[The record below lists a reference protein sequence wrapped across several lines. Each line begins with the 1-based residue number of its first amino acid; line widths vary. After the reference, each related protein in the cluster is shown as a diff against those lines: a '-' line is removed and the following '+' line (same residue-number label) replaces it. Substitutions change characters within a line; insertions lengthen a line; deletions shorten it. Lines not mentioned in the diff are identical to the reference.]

1 LDDPTIFNYLPEGLF
16 MVKIAFITT
25 HMNYFVPFTAAA
37 QSVYTKYSVK
47 SDGYVKTVKDLEQQS
62 ILDGFVKY
70 ARNSQV
76 VIVHFLGNK
85 ENNPHLRKLLST
97 IRELRVPLIVA
108 AVPFDKELTQFSNV
122 DASDSN
128 TIFQYINSGGVDNFE
143 NLILFASNHFAY
155 TDFPFNP
162 PKLLPWDGL
171 YHPQLGYVP
180 TLDLYLQ
187 KKPFDPKKATV
198 GVVFHQ
204 VSWRNCD
211 LTFIDSLIA
220 EIEQQGANAL
230 AVFVSSKTTDPYAK
244 GLKWAVEDCFINQGK
259 TIVDVV
265 LSTLSF
271 SVSVFIRNPET
282 ADSLFKRLGV
292 PILKVIETASTFEE
306 WRSSPQGLGPA
317 ELCWNIALPEFDGKI
332 ITVPCATKQ
341 FSEPDSPNSSLF
353 TYQPIPERINK
364 IVRLGLNWAKLRRLP
379 NSEKRVAIIFHN
391 YPPRNDNI
399 GNAHGLDSAASVMNI
414 TRCLQEQGYLLDHLP
429 ENGPKLMDKIING
442 LTNERRWL
450 SSDELSKRAVAKISK
465 AQYERWFA
473 ELPADVQEKM
483 FKQWGPAPGKLF
495 CYNNEL
501 LVPGIV
507 NGNVFYGLQPSR
519 GFLDDPAAIYHSP
532 DIPPPHQY
540 YAYYHWI
547 RNVFKADVI
556 MHIGKHGSLEWL
568 PGKSAALSESCF
580 PDIMISD
587 LPNIYPY
594 IINNPGEGTQAKR
607 RSYCCII
614 DHLVPVMHNA
624 DSYEDAAALEVLL
637 KEYYD
642 AKEVD
647 HAKLPILQR
656 QIWEDVVKA
665 KLDLDLKVTEADA
678 LSDFD
683 AFLERL
689 HGYISE
695 LSDTL
700 IRDGLH
706 IFGEPPSGTRLDEF
720 LSSLTR
726 LSNGSVPSLRQS
738 IAELKGYDYDLLL
751 ADRGKLNAEGRTN
764 GVVVAEL
771 SALSVELVHQFHEAN
786 FDLKSIDQV
795 TKNVLGGK
803 NAKVEQCLSYISTFL
818 APALAAT
825 TDELTNTLSA
835 CSGGF
840 VPAGPSGPPTRGM
853 ADILPTG
860 RNFYSVDPRAI
871 PTRAAWR
878 VGSALGDALLARYL
892 KDEGKYPESVAFVL
906 WATDTMKTKG
916 DDIAEILYLMGV
928 RPVWAEGSGRVVGM
942 EVMSLEELKRP
953 RIDVMVRIS
962 GMFRDAFLNLAHL
975 FDEAV
980 AIVAELK
987 ETGANNFVR
996 KHVSAE
1002 VQEKLAQGIS
1012 VEEAHETSCYRVF
1025 GDMPGAYGCG
1035 ISKAIDSK
1043 NWKTQQDLADV
1054 YVTWGCY
1061 AYSRKSFGSAVP
1073 EQFKRRLSQVNVTA
1087 KNDDSRETDIL
1098 LADDWYDFHGG
1109 LITAVKTFSGKTPQ
1123 SYCGDS
1129 SDPDRVKVRTTA
1141 EETCHVFRSRIL
1153 NPKYIEGMKRHGY
1166 KGASDLSRCID
1177 YVLGWD
1183 ATTDVVEDWMYESLA
1198 NKYVLDEKMHEWLKE
1213 VNPYALQNMIERLLE
1228 AIERG
1233 LWKASEEMKK
1243 ELQQLYLQIEGL
1255 LEGANE
1261 KK

>member
-1 LDDPTIFNYLPEGLF
+1 

-25 HMNYFVPFTAAA
+25 HMNYFMPFTAAA
-37 QSVYTKYSVK
+37 QSVHAKFGLTV
-47 SDGYVKTVKDLEQQS
+47 DGYIKTAKDLEDPGS
-62 ILDGFVKY
+62 LNSFIKY
-70 ARNSQV
+70 AHDSQI
-76 VIVHFLGNK
+76 VIVHFLGSK
-85 ENNPHLRKLLST
+85 ENNPHLTSFLST
-97 IRELRVPLIVA
+97 IRGFHVPLFIA
-108 AVPFDKELTQFSNV
+108 TVPFDKELSEYSNI
-122 DASDSN
+122 DASASEK
-128 TIFQYINSGGVDNFE
+128 IFQYLNYGSADNFE
-143 NLILFASNHFAY
+143 NMLLFLANTFSF
-155 TDFPFNP
+155 TDFPVNM
-162 PKLLPWDGL
+162 PKPLPWDGF
-171 YHPQLGYVP
+171 YHPELGYAP
-180 TLDLYLQ
+180 TLEKYLQ
-187 KKPFDPKKATV
+187 KRPLDPQKLTV
-198 GVVFHQ
+198 GVLFHQ
-204 VSWRNCD
+204 VSWRNGD
-211 LTFIDSLIA
+211 MAFFDSLIA
-220 EIEQQGANAL
+220 EIERQGANVI
-230 AVFVSSKTTDPYAK
+230 AVFVSSKTANPSGE
-244 GLKWAVEDCFINQGK
+244 GLKWAIERCFMHNGVA
-259 TIVDVV
+259 IVDVV

-271 SVSVFIRNPET
+271 SASVFIPNPET
-282 ADSLFKRLGV
+282 AAGLFKRLGV
-292 PILKVIETASTFEE
+292 PILKVIETYNTLDE
-306 WRSSPQGLGPA
+306 WRSNPQGLAPA
-317 ELCWNIALPEFDGKI
+317 ELCWNVALPEFDGEL
-332 ITVPCATKQ
+332 ITVPCSTKQ
-341 FSEPDSPNSSLF
+341 FTDQNRSTDTLF
-353 TYQPIPERINK
+353 THEPIPERVNK
-364 IVRLGLNWAKLRRLP
+364 VVRLGLNWAKLRRLP
-379 NSEKRVAIIFHN
+379 NSEKRVVIIFHN

-399 GNAHGLDSAASVMNI
+399 GNAAGLDSAASVMNI
-414 TRCLQEQGYLLDHLP
+414 TRCLHEQGYRLDHLP
-429 ENGPKLMDKIING
+429 ESGQKLMDEIING

-465 AQYERWFA
+465 AQYAVWFS
-473 ELPADVQEKM
+473 ELPIDVQEKM
-483 FKQWGPAPGKLF
+483 RTQWGSPPGKLF

-501 LVPGIV
+501 LIPGII

-568 PGKSAALSESCF
+568 PGKSVALSESCF
-580 PDIMISD
+580 ADIMISD

-624 DSYEDAAALEVLL
+624 DSYEEAAALEVLL

-642 AKEVD
+642 AKEAD
-647 HAKLPILQR
+647 PAKLPILKQ
-656 QIWEDVVKA
+656 QIWADVVKA
-665 KLDLDLKVTEADA
+665 KLDLDLKVTETSV

-706 IFGEPPSGTRLDEF
+706 IFGEPPSGARLDEF
-720 LSSLTR
+720 LSSLMR

-738 IAELKGYDYDLLL
+738 LAELKGYDYDALL
-751 ADRGKLNAEGRTN
+751 ADRGKLNGEGRTN
-764 GVVVAEL
+764 GDVISEL
-771 SALSVELVHQFHEAN
+771 SVLSSALVHQFHEAN
-786 FDLKSIDQV
+786 FDQKSIAQV
-795 TKNVLGGK
+795 TQDVLGGK
-803 NAKVEQCLSYISTFL
+803 SAKVEQCLSYIATFL
-818 APALAAT
+818 APALEAT

-835 CSGGF
+835 CGGGF

-871 PTRAAWR
+871 PSRAAWR
-878 VGSALGDALLARYL
+878 VGAALGDALLARYL

-928 RPVWAEGSGRVVGM
+928 RPVWAEGSGRVVGL

-980 AIVAELK
+980 SLVADLK
-987 ETGANNFVR
+987 EPQVNNFVR

-1002 VQEKLAQGIS
+1002 VQEKVAQGAS
-1012 VEEAHETSCYRVF
+1012 AEQARETACYRVF
-1025 GDMPGAYGCG
+1025 GDQPGAYGCG

-1061 AYSRKSFGSAVP
+1061 AYSRKTFGSAVP

-1087 KNDDSRETDIL
+1087 KNDDSRENDIL
-1098 LADDWYDFHGG
+1098 IADDWYDFHGG
-1109 LITAVKTFSGKTPQ
+1109 LITAVKAFSGQSPK

-1129 SDPDRVKVRTTA
+1129 SDPDRVKVRSTT

-1166 KGASDLSRCID
+1166 KGASDLSRCVD

-1198 NKYVLDEKMHEWLKE
+1198 TKYVLDGKMQEWLKE
-1213 VNPYALQNMIERLLE
+1213 VNPYALQNMTERLLE
-1228 AIERG
+1228 AIERN
-1233 LWKASEEMKK
+1233 LWQASEEMKK
-1243 ELQQLYLQIEGL
+1243 QLQQLYLQVEGL
-1255 LEGANE
+1255 LEATNE